1 MKNVTISKME
11 TFNEDSQIRIKG
23 TVIVD
28 EQVVKFELETEEDG
42 TVEIFFYKDRCHSF
56 IKLDEAML
64 VKLLLEVDEDLD
76 CFLVA

>member
-1 MKNVTISKME
+1 MKNVTISKAR

-23 TVIVD
+23 TVEVA

-42 TVEIFFYKDRCHSF
+42 TIEIFSF

-76 CFLVA
+76 CFLF

>member
-1 MKNVTISKME
+1 MKNVTISKMR

-23 TVIVD
+23 TVVVD
-28 EQVVKFELETEEDG
+28 EQIVKFELETEEDG
-42 TVEIFFYKDRCHSF
+42 TVEIDSI

-76 CFLVA
+76 CFLF